1 MCWIGVW
8 RSLRPACRAPS
19 ARRSMVPP
27 AHPSSPHTHFFS
39 HPPPPQDQAENVPT
53 AMLGEAN
60 YRKFVSSYK
69 PDGMIVGG
77 ACVRTCVR
85 AGDRSFVVE
94 RLGS

>member
-1 MCWIGVW
+1 MLDRCVAV
-8 RSLRPACRAPS
+8 SAPCLPRPFRPSIHGPPCSPILSTHPLLLTSPTSTGPGGERADGH
-19 ARRSMVPP
+19 ARGGQL
-27 AHPSSPHTHFFS
+27 
-39 HPPPPQDQAENVPT
+39 PQV
-53 AMLGEAN
+53 
-60 YRKFVSSYK
+60 VSSYK